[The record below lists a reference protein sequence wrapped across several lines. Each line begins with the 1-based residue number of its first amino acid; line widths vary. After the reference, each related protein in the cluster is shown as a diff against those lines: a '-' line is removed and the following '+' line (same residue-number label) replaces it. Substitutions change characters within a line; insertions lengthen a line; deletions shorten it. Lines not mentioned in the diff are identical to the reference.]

1 MATNLT
7 TIEVRL
13 QANAQKFKQNI
24 KSAGSS
30 LKNLKKTTTGV
41 SAGQEKFQKRLRDV
55 AGSIAAVQGPLGPVA
70 GRLNAIGAIT
80 GRVNFATLAL
90 LGSVT
95 ALSVVFVKFA
105 TVGARAESQLNKIGA
120 IVKAT
125 GGAAQQTVQDLDQ

>member
-41 SAGQEKFQKRLRDV
+41 SAGGAVRV
-55 AGSIAAVQGPLGPVA
+55 IWGNVGGS
-70 GRLNAIGAIT
+70 
-80 GRVNFATLAL
+80 
-90 LGSVT
+90 
-95 ALSVVFVKFA
+95 
-105 TVGARAESQLNKIGA
+105 ARAFPSTN
-120 IVKAT
+120 T
-125 GGAAQQTVQDLDQ
+125 GDQ